1 MKEGGMRKELLI
13 AGAVLAVLLCPA
25 VLCSQSLEVAG
36 TITVPDVKLDGLC
49 WDGESI
55 WVITYQSAPIEWRIA
70 RLGPDGAIVSSFPVD
85 ITSRDDV
92 HNMGM
97 SNLASDG
104 QTIWAN
110 DWNAG
115 IIRNYS
121 KDGTL
126 LKSFGV
132 PSLSQLIPVGLAFD
146 GTNLRVLHWST
157 KTLYTLDR
165 DGRELGKVSLSKV
178 TPAPN
183 MGLTWDGENFWVG
196 NSGANRIMRVSPE
209 GTQKAVLKGPKPAGN
224 VRDLAWDG
232 EHLLLVYKQDDT
244 VYKLSIRE

>member
-1 MKEGGMRKELLI
+1 MRRIALLAAAIALI
-13 AGAVLAVLLCPA
+13 ASAGPA
-25 VLCSQSLEVAG
+25 ALSAQTLEVAG
-36 TITVPDVKLDGLC
+36 TVTVADAKLDGVC

-55 WVITYQSAPIEWRIA
+55 WVVTYQSAPIEWRVA
-70 RLGPDGAIVSSFPVD
+70 RLGEDGKIVSSFPVD

-92 HNMGM
+92 HNLGM

-104 QTIWAN
+104 ATVWAN

-115 IIRNYS
+115 LIRNYA

-132 PSLSQLIPVGLAFD
+132 PSLNQLIPVGIAFD
-146 GTNLRVLHWST
+146 GENLWVLHWSN
-157 KTLYTLDR
+157 KSLYKLDR
-165 DGRELGKVSLSKV
+165 DGKELARISLSKV

-183 MGLTWDGENFWVG
+183 MGLTWDGKNFWVG
-196 NSGANRIMRVSPE
+196 NSGANRIMRISPD
-209 GTQKAVLKGPKPAGN
+209 GKQTATLKGPKPAGN

-244 VYKLSIRE
+244 VYKLTIGE